1 MEMERLRARRKKN
14 SIFFIL
20 TALIGIVLFSLGAIQ
35 KIDEVGKNDR
45 FLTEE
50 YADYYIERVSA
61 YLIREEHLIANYFV
75 HVQSGEGGDIR
86 EKTLAELQE
95 LERQKYN
102 FFRQNYVAP
111 KGFTLFQADS
121 YNHTLLGYR
130 AINGVLEH
138 RYDEDQ
144 TIYEEHKKSFE
155 KFLDNASVIKRRFD
169 EAASVYEIS
178 KEKDVEMPADELEM
192 ELEKN
197 SSK

>member
-1 MEMERLRARRKKN
+1 MERLGARRKKN
-14 SIFFIL
+14 SILFIL
-20 TALIGIVLFSLGAIQ
+20 IALFGIVIFSLSAIQ
-35 KIDEVGKNDR
+35 RIDEVSNRDR

-50 YADYYIERVSA
+50 YADYYIEKVSD
-61 YLIREEHLIANYFV
+61 YLIREEHLIANYLA
-75 HVQSGEGGDIR
+75 HVQTDESGDAR
-86 EKTLAELQE
+86 ERALAELQE
-95 LERQKYN
+95 LERQKYS

-111 KGFTLFQADS
+111 KGFALFQADS
-121 YNHTLLGYR
+121 YHHTLLGYR

-155 KFLDNASVIKRRFD
+155 NFLDNAPSLKRRFE

-178 KEKDVEMPADELEM
+178 KEKKIDMPADELESK
-192 ELEKN
+192 LEKN